1 MVKYEI
7 NKLHKVAQMGK
18 EYCEHMMRYVTDE
31 RLMDTLHCQR
41 QVYEEQMH
49 KLEKVYY
56 GLEDIGSLHSMW
68 FSWMMKRE
76 FMFKRSTDDLIKA
89 LVKGNYMGVRTLT
102 NFIQNPY
109 NSEDSKSYAREL
121 LQAISTNIQQLL
133 NEYIYTEDKL
143 ITD

>member
-31 RLMDTLHCQR
+31 RLMTTLHSQR
-41 QVYEEQMH
+41 QVYEDQMY
-49 KLEKVYY
+49 KLEQVYY
-56 GLEDIGSLHSMW
+56 GLEDIGAVHSMW
-68 FSWMMKRE
+68 FSWMMKKE
-76 FMFKRSTDDLIKA
+76 FMLKRNTDDLIKS

-109 NSEDSKSYAREL
+109 NSEDSKTYAREL
-121 LQAISTNIQQLL
+121 LQAINTNIQQLM
-133 NEYIYTEDKL
+133 NEYIYIEDKL
-143 ITD
+143 VEF